1 MTLRR
6 SMHEVGVAGHREV
19 RKYTKSRMSV
29 VNVMKPQSAVY
40 PLVLAAA
47 ALLSACTRSE
57 GQNIQVSQDPPM
69 PVGVTRLF
77 VGPITRSV
85 ILPAQVIALQQATL
99 YAKVSGYLKSIAVD
113 KGDKVAAGSVLAR
126 IEIPELVAS
135 EAKQQAELKVAE
147 ADYSRM
153 RESLQKAPD
162 LVVPEMVDHAR
173 GRFEV
178 ARASLDQS
186 ETLLHYATIT
196 APFSGIITQRN
207 VDPGALIQAS
217 SAIVGLMDFSKVRL
231 QVSVPEVEAS
241 RVAVGE
247 PVLVSTDNLPGMHF
261 DGKVTRFTYALDAA
275 SRTMLAEVILDNPDL
290 ALRPGML
297 VTARIGIE
305 HKDSALLMPVDS
317 LVMEKANAFAY
328 TVEGSKAAKHPIKV
342 GFNDGQNV
350 EVLEGLDTRDKVIAA
365 GKLKLSNGQAVQVA
379 AAQ

>member
-1 MTLRR
+1 
-6 SMHEVGVAGHREV
+6 
-19 RKYTKSRMSV
+19 
-29 VNVMKPQSAVY
+29 MKLESLVY
-40 PLVLAAA
+40 AIVIATV
-47 ALLSACTRSE
+47 ALLSACNHRE
-57 GQNIQVSQDPPM
+57 GQTTQTPPDPPM
-69 PVGVTRLF
+69 QVHVTHLL

-99 YAKVSGYLKSIAVD
+99 YAKVSGYLKSITVD
-113 KGDKVAAGSVLAR
+113 KGDKVVAGAVLAR

-135 EAKQQAELKVAE
+135 RAKQEAELKVAQ

-153 RESLQKAPD
+153 QESLQKAPD
-162 LVVPEMVDHAR
+162 LVVPEMVDQAR

-186 ETLLHYATIT
+186 ETLLRYATIT
-196 APFSGIITQRN
+196 APFNGIITQRN

-217 SAIVGLMDFSKVRL
+217 SPIVGLMDFSKVRL

-241 RVAVGE
+241 RVAVGQ
-247 PVLVSTDNLPGMHF
+247 PVLVTTDNLPGTHF
-261 DGKVTRFTYALDAA
+261 DGKVTRFTYALDAV
-275 SRTMLAEVILDNPDL
+275 SRTMLAEVMLDNPDL

-305 HKDSALLMPVDS
+305 HKEGALLMPVDS

-328 TVEGSKAAKHPIKV
+328 TIDGGKATKHPIEI

-350 EVLEGLDTRDKVIAA
+350 EVLEGLDTRDAVILA